1 MNSCEYSKYLSDY
14 IDRQL
19 TPKQEIMLEE
29 HLPFCSDCK
38 NEWEELTMLK
48 KACSNLS
55 EEQPHPS
62 LHRRIMLKV
71 QRLNKPVSRITWVKQ
86 IGASMAAVVLLFL
99 IGKGVSGI
107 IGYAGRDLQVKL
119 EQENTV
125 MSAPEAES
133 PAEESSVIDMQAAAK
148 VNEELSG
155 VKADSSK
162 DEKQETVSSNN
173 AFFDIPVFVKY
184 GIGAA
189 LLLVFAFFL
198 IKLLRLK

>member
-62 LHRRIMLKV
+62 LHRRVMLKV
-71 QRLNKPVSRITWVKQ
+71 QRLNKPCSRITAIVTKPFQ
-86 IGASMAAVVLLFL
+86 VSFSAVLVYCRKL
-99 IGKGVSGI
+99 I
-107 IGYAGRDLQVKL
+107 
-119 EQENTV
+119 
-125 MSAPEAES
+125 
-133 PAEESSVIDMQAAAK
+133 
-148 VNEELSG
+148 
-155 VKADSSK
+155 
-162 DEKQETVSSNN
+162 
-173 AFFDIPVFVKY
+173 
-184 GIGAA
+184 
-189 LLLVFAFFL
+189 
-198 IKLLRLK
+198 

>member
-86 IGASMAAVVLLFL
+86 SAHLGSRVYFSDW
-99 IGKGVSGI
+99 KRVSGI
-107 IGYAGRDLQVKL
+107 IGYAGRVC
-119 EQENTV
+119 
-125 MSAPEAES
+125 
-133 PAEESSVIDMQAAAK
+133 
-148 VNEELSG
+148 
-155 VKADSSK
+155 
-162 DEKQETVSSNN
+162 
-173 AFFDIPVFVKY
+173 
-184 GIGAA
+184 
-189 LLLVFAFFL
+189 
-198 IKLLRLK
+198 R